1 MSQTQQQNKLEEI
14 KNFLKD
20 LGLPIDV
27 ETGNGYLIIETHV
40 KYVVNAIYNYGAA
53 SLMVRDS
60 DDENYETVLITLGDD
75 GVRIYPMSKP
85 SRTSKREFCSKY
97 PDVCSKYEEKHL
109 PARLR
114 PVELTYNGIIVRI
127 VAEINN

>member
-1 MSQTQQQNKLEEI
+1 MNQAQQKNKMEEI

-27 ETGNGYLIIETHV
+27 EGEYENLIIETHV
-40 KYVVNAIYNYGAA
+40 KYVVSAIYNHGETH
-53 SLMVRDS
+53 LMVRDG
-60 DDENYETVLITLGDD
+60 DGENYETVLISLGDD
-75 GVRIYPMSKP
+75 GVHVYPMSKP
-85 SRTSKREFCSKY
+85 SRTSKKEFCSKY

-114 PVELTYNGIIVRI
+114 PVEMTYNGSIIRV
-127 VAEINN
+127 VAEVGN